1 MTAYNYIT
9 NRMQA
14 LRVKQLLLLGILSLL
29 VTTGAVAQT
38 NLEMATD
45 AYNAKEYTTALEYYQ
60 KVLKKPYKGIDV
72 ADVKFKV
79 AESLRY
85 TGKYDEAIAAY
96 DEAKS
101 AGYANPNYLFH
112 QGTIYLKQG
121 NYESARKK
129 FEAFLEQVPGDK
141 DATRLLNNAKFA
153 TSTVEDKSLFTFKIE
168 SALNSQYNDYA
179 PFPVKDKLIF
189 TSSRLEE
196 KGQEVYTYD
205 GQGFS
210 SLYTSSYVKDDKSWT
225 TPAKATALA
234 TEFNDGVLTYCEKT
248 KTAYFNRCNDSKNK
262 NAPCSIVETTFD
274 ESTGTWSAPKA
285 ISLSFVQKTDMQ
297 HPAIS
302 TDGETIYFYARMEGG
317 QGGSDIWM
325 MRKSG
330 SQWGEPQNLGST
342 VNTEFDEAFPVENN
356 GTLYFSSEGHTGYGA
371 LDLFSTT
378 NTGGTWSKPTNLRA
392 PFNSSADD
400 FFIAYNKDGSGYYTS
415 NRKGGSGGD
424 DIYSF
429 FLTPLDL
436 TVKGRI
442 TDQEGGAPL
451 AGAVVYLTT
460 ADGHVDSTLT
470 NANGEY
476 TFTLDKDKDYK
487 ISVSNHGYFGDSRKL
502 TTQGEKFSKEFSKAN
517 GNNYDFSIK
526 KIPKTEIKIDNIYYD
541 YDSYTLREESKPSL
555 DILVKLLD
563 DTPGALVQI
572 NSHTDERG
580 KQPYNQKLSE
590 DRAKSVVDYLVSKG
604 ISQGRLSWKGFGFA
618 QPVIKGAKTEEE
630 HQQNRRTAF
639 QVISN
644 D

>member
-1 MTAYNYIT
+1 MATSYSSLKTY
-9 NRMQA
+9 
-14 LRVKQLLLLGILSLL
+14 KLL
-29 VTTGAVAQT
+29 VTALFAFIIATGAFAQT
-38 NLEMATD
+38 NLEMGND
-45 AYNAKEYTTALEYYQ
+45 AYNAKEYTEALAYYQ
-60 KVLKKPYKGIDV
+60 KVLKKPYKGVDV
-72 ADVKFKV
+72 PEVKFKV

-85 TGKYDEAIAAY
+85 TGKYEEAIAAY
-96 DEAKS
+96 DDAKA
-101 AGYANPNYLFH
+101 AGYTNPNYLYH

-121 NYESARKK
+121 NYESAKKK
-129 FEAFLEQVPGDK
+129 FEAFLEAVPGDK

-153 TSTVEDKSLFTFKIE
+153 TSTVEDKSVYTFKIE
-168 SALNSQYNDYA
+168 SALNSAYNDYA
-179 PFPVKDKLIF
+179 PFMVKDKLIF
-189 TSSRLEE
+189 TSSRLED

-210 SLYTSSYVKDDKSWT
+210 SLYTSTYVKDNKSWS

-234 TEFNDGVLTYCEKT
+234 TEFNDGVLTYCDKT
-248 KTAYFNRCNDSKNK
+248 KTAYYTRCNDNKSKTVQ
-262 NAPCSIVETTFD
+262 CGIVESTYD
-274 ESTGTWSAPKA
+274 ETAGTWSAPKPITLA
-285 ISLSFVQKTDMQ
+285 LAQKGDMEQ
-297 HPAIS
+297 PAIS
-302 TDGETIYFYARMEGG
+302 ADGEVLYFVSRMEGG
-317 QGGSDIWM
+317 QGGTDIWM

-330 SQWGEPQNLGST
+330 SQWGEPQNLGGT
-342 VNTEFDEAFPVENN
+342 VNTEFDEMFPVENN
-356 GTLYFSSEGHTGYGA
+356 GMLYFSSEGFTGYGA

-378 NTGGTWSKPTNLRA
+378 NTNGSWSKPTNLRA
-392 PFNSSADD
+392 QFNSSADD
-400 FFIAYNKDGSGYYTS
+400 FFITFAKDGSGYFTS

-429 FLTPLDL
+429 FVTPVTL

-442 TDQEGGAPL
+442 TDQDGGAGI
-451 AGAVVYLTT
+451 AGAKVYLTT
-460 ADGHVDSTLT
+460 ADGIDSTLT
-470 NANGEY
+470 DANGEY

-487 ISVSNHGYFGDSRKL
+487 INVSNPGYFGDSRKL
-502 TTQGEKFSKEFSKAN
+502 TTQGEKFSKEFSKAT
-517 GNNYDFSIK
+517 GYNYDFAIK

-555 DILVKLLD
+555 DILVKLLE

-639 QVISN
+639 QVINN